1 MNLTLLTPELGVLA
15 LALIVFL
22 ADLLLPAHA
31 SRRWVGW
38 TTAAGLLGILLGV
51 LSLPLPAGAPQ
62 AFGGLFVADGLSV
75 VFKVIF
81 LAAAL
86 LAVLASLDYLDAR
99 GVRWQGEHYLLL
111 LLVTVAMM
119 CLASAADLLSL
130 YVALEL
136 NSIGFYALVSL
147 LKGRSLVSSEA
158 GLKYLIL
165 GAVASALLLYG
176 VSILYGLS
184 GTLSLPGLAAWVRGA
199 QPGPTLYLA
208 LALVTAAL
216 AFKVSLVPFHMW
228 APDVYQAA
236 PTPVTAYL
244 SVGSKAAGLALLIRV
259 LDAAFGDLVGV
270 WDKLLMLLMAATF
283 VWANV
288 VALKQSDAKRLMA
301 YSSIAQA
308 GYLMI
313 GVVTGT
319 ALGLQAV
326 LFYALVYLFTNMA
339 AFQVIQLVAVDTG
352 REDLDAFNGLAVRS
366 PGLALVM
373 LMAMLSLAGIP
384 PFGGFFSKYFIF
396 ASGVQEAL
404 AHERWW
410 LLGLV
415 GFAVVMSIVSLFYY
429 LVVVKRM
436 YIEPGE
442 GHGAVAVPVA
452 AKLSLALCTAAILFS
467 GIYPSPILAW
477 IKQALP

>member
-1 MNLTLLTPELGVLA
+1 
-15 LALIVFL
+15 
-22 ADLLLPAHA
+22 
-31 SRRWVGW
+31 
-38 TTAAGLLGILLGV
+38 
-51 LSLPLPAGAPQ
+51 
-62 AFGGLFVADGLSV
+62 
-75 VFKVIF
+75 
-81 LAAAL
+81 
-86 LAVLASLDYLDAR
+86 
-99 GVRWQGEHYLLL
+99 
-111 LLVTVAMM
+111 
-119 CLASAADLLSL
+119 
-130 YVALEL
+130 
-136 NSIGFYALVSL
+136 
-147 LKGRSLVSSEA
+147 
-158 GLKYLIL
+158 
-165 GAVASALLLYG
+165 
-176 VSILYGLS
+176 
-184 GTLSLPGLAAWVRGA
+184 
-199 QPGPTLYLA
+199 
-208 LALVTAAL
+208 
-216 AFKVSLVPFHMW
+216 
-228 APDVYQAA
+228 
-236 PTPVTAYL
+236 
-244 SVGSKAAGLALLIRV
+244 VGSKAAGLALLIRV

-352 REDLDAFNGLAVRS
+352 REDLDAFKGLAVRS